1 MVFPFAGIGVRG
13 RAVYRET
20 RPGDRLRLRRV
31 SGVNVD
37 WDDGTVWRSRG
48 PDVSQMRWYRLRTSV
63 VKMMPSVW

>member
-1 MVFPFAGIGVRG
+1 M
-13 RAVYRET
+13 YRET

-31 SGVNVD
+31 SGVDVD